1 MVKIA
6 ISDSGKRIVGLVR
19 SLIALSFALSFAL
32 SLSACGKKTD
42 ETANKITT
50 DKTAEQVKAEKAA
63 SDKVVRDNPVYGDQ
77 VKVHDA
83 AKEAAKAAEA
93 QAAEAAKKIDEATK

>member
-1 MVKIA
+1 MVKMA
-6 ISDSGKRIVGLVR
+6 KTDSGKRIVGLVR
-19 SLIALSFALSFAL
+19 SLIALSLALSFAL
-32 SLSACGKKTD
+32 SLFACGKKTE

-50 DKTAEQVKAEKAA
+50 AKTADQVKAEKAA

-77 VKVHDA
+77 VKALDA

-93 QAAEAAKKIDEATK
+93 QTTEAAKKIDEATK